1 MSATYEER
9 LNEIEEAMKTDG
21 CNTMA
26 DINTITLG
34 KYPASTLNRY
44 VKILAENKPEL
55 GWVKEG
61 EERSSRWRKRKM
73 SFKKPERYPESKN
86 DEGYNDPT
94 AAMAMKNVD
103 LEYNPDDF
111 GLILTRSTVDA
122 GLEYYI
128 QLQDFGPC
136 GNLVVP
142 MIQRDKWIGATAP
155 HMLAYR
161 FNNVNYYID
170 CRKLR
175 TLNPKWVI
183 GNEGYISKNTMTSV
197 RTIIMRMLDFNIP
210 ETQVVEKPVEK
221 IVEKVVEK
229 PVKEIVEVEKPVEVV
244 REVIKWKIMPPE
256 QNNTDPIAAIDIQ
269 MAEKRAEVAEAKLSV
284 WEEVGRGLISA
295 LGSDTINKEI

>member
-1 MSATYEER
+1 
-9 LNEIEEAMKTDG
+9 
-21 CNTMA
+21 
-26 DINTITLG
+26 
-34 KYPASTLNRY
+34 
-44 VKILAENKPEL
+44 
-55 GWVKEG
+55 
-61 EERSSRWRKRKM
+61 
-73 SFKKPERYPESKN
+73 
-86 DEGYNDPT
+86 
-94 AAMAMKNVD
+94 
-103 LEYNPDDF
+103 
-111 GLILTRSTVDA
+111 
-122 GLEYYI
+122 
-128 QLQDFGPC
+128 
-136 GNLVVP
+136 
-142 MIQRDKWIGATAP
+142 
-155 HMLAYR
+155 MLAYR

-197 RTIIMRMLDFNIP
+197 RTIIMRMLGFNIP
-210 ETQVVEKPVEK
+210 ETRVVEKPVEK